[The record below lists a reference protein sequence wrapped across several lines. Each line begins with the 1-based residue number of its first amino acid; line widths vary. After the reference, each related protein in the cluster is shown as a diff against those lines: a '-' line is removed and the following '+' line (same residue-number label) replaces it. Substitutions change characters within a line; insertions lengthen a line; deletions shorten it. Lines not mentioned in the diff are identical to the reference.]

1 MVTISTLTTKPMKS
15 YPFYSAL
22 AGFLL
27 MSVGVL
33 AQDTAPALS
42 AYYELK
48 DALVATDPQKAKN
61 EALTFVSAIKT
72 VKADKL
78 SATVKKALNMASA
91 QATAISKT
99 ADIKQQ
105 RKQFEGLS
113 TAMITV
119 TKATKA
125 SKAYVQYCPMA
136 FDGKGASWLSS
147 KREVR
152 NPYYGIKMSTCGS
165 VKEEI

>member
-1 MVTISTLTTKPMKS
+1 MKS
-15 YPFYSAL
+15 YILYSL
-22 AGFLL
+22 MAGFLL

-33 AQDTAPALS
+33 AQDTEPALS

-48 DALVATDPQKAKN
+48 DALVATNPKKAKI
-61 EALTFVSAIKT
+61 EALTLVSAFKT

-78 SATVKKALNMASA
+78 SASVKKALNMASA
-91 QATAISKT
+91 QAMAISKT
-99 ADIKQQ
+99 TDIEQQ
-105 RKQFEGLS
+105 RKQFEGIS

-119 TKATKA
+119 VKASKA

-152 NPYYGIKMSTCGS
+152 NPYYGSKMLTCGS